1 MIRAQAVRG
10 FAREIHDTGKTRA
23 FADR

>member
-10 FAREIHDTGKTRA
+10 LAHEIHDTGKTRA
-23 FADR
+23 FADL

>member
-1 MIRAQAVRG
+1 MILAQAVRG
-10 FAREIHDTGKTRA
+10 LAHEIHDTGKTCA

>member
-10 FAREIHDTGKTRA
+10 LAHEIHDTGKTRA

>member
-1 MIRAQAVRG
+1 MIRAQTVRG
-10 FAREIHDTGKTRA
+10 FARKIHDTGKTRA

>member
-1 MIRAQAVRG
+1 MIRAQTVRG

>member
-23 FADR
+23 FADQ

>member
-10 FAREIHDTGKTRA
+10 FAHEIHDTGKTRA